1 VVQRGSRVGAIAG
14 ILAVWIAVLL
24 SCSSFAST
32 VGGVTITLH
41 SHKYYPAW
49 NMTRFVYRISR
60 ISWLAPSYWVLGI
73 GDDIGDEQIDIAGST
88 SYVWVDDPLSGLAY
102 TSISSNRKFY
112 LWLYGQW
119 DAEPVDMAVVYSGW
133 GYFSDL
139 VYTGTIDGPA
149 TGGSMLS
156 VEVVSGSQVEFPQII
171 ASGTYDA
178 ATTTQL
184 EIESTLSGWALDW
197 DLSLS
202 IPESA
207 DASAVERVF
216 ELAVDPY
223 VAAAGMTQVDV
234 HYALTISDEDFSG
247 LPEGG
252 YQIGIT
258 YTVTTG
264 D

>member
-1 VVQRGSRVGAIAG
+1 MVQRGSRRGAVAG
-14 ILAVWIAVLL
+14 ILIALVAALL
-24 SCSSFAST
+24 SCSSLAST
-32 VGGVTITLH
+32 VGGVAITLH
-41 SHKYYPAW
+41 SHKYFASW
-49 NMTRFVYRISR
+49 DMTRFVYRISR
-60 ISWLAPSYWVLGI
+60 ISWLTPSYWVLGV
-73 GDDIGDEQIDIAGST
+73 GDYLGDEQIDIAGST
-88 SYVWVDDPLSGLAY
+88 AYAWVDEPLNGVAY

-133 GYFSDL
+133 GSSSDL

-149 TGGSMLS
+149 AGGSLLS
-156 VEVVSGSQVEFPQII
+156 LQVVSGSQVEFPQIL
-171 ASGTYDA
+171 ASGTYSA
-178 ATTTQL
+178 ASTTQL
-184 EIESTLSGWALDW
+184 AVESTLSGWALDW
-197 DLSLS
+197 DLSLT

-207 DASAVERVF
+207 DASVVEGVF
-216 ELAVDPY
+216 DLTTDPY
-223 VAAAGMTQVDV
+223 DAAAGTTWVDV